1 MRKKTEARR
10 DVILNAAAQEFCE
23 RGYEGA
29 SVSAIAARI
38 GGSKQTLYNYFTSKD
53 DLFAEV
59 TARAINSL
67 MDAAYAEMMEEDDL
81 ASALRRYGERYLAVR
96 QSPEMVALVRLVF
109 GESGR
114 SEIGRLLWG
123 RCQMEGVAKVGG
135 VLAAAMRAGKLRAA
149 DPTVAAFHLFGL
161 LGAEL
166 VDAVILRA
174 REPATTGEISE
185 VVDRAVE
192 AFVAAYRSPVEDPS
206 LHKE

>member
-10 DVILNAAAQEFCE
+10 DAILDAAAQEFCE

-59 TARAINSL
+59 TARAIDSL
-67 MDAAYAEMMEEDDL
+67 MDAAYAELMEEDDL

-96 QSPEMVALVRLVF
+96 LSPEMVALVRLVF

-114 SEIGRLLWG
+114 SEIGRLLWE
-123 RCQMEGVAKVGG
+123 RCKMKGVAKVGG
-135 VLAAAMRAGKLRAA
+135 VLAAAMQVGKLRSV

-161 LGAEL
+161 FDAEL
-166 VDAVILRA
+166 VDAIILRF
-174 REPATTGEISE
+174 REQASPDEITQ
-185 VVDRAVE
+185 VVARAVD
-192 AFVAAYRSPVEDPS
+192 AFVFAYRPWAGGSVAG
-206 LHKE
+206 